1 MSAEQSAPDWGRFPE
16 GLPFRET
23 LGDRKL
29 RREGSSSS
37 QRARGREA
45 AVKIRSRWVSKLAA
59 WLMVTGLRLWFATCR
74 KIHIAPSHKLT
85 LVHPEAEAQ
94 DECFI
99 MTVWHDALVI
109 PTFCSSPRTRRR
121 TCGLISQH
129 QDGGYLADSM
139 ALLGYKTVRGS
150 SSRGGAAALKQL
162 ITDTADRHIVIT
174 PDGPRGPRRELKV
187 GPVYL
192 ASQSGRR
199 IVPGA
204 FVCKRGWRIQGSWTD
219 MLLPLPFTTI
229 YLLAGEPLSIPAG
242 LSREDLQAEVARVQ
256 QAMDDLDA
264 QAEKLLATGGHLEI
278 NGEIAGGL
286 RRAA

>member
-1 MSAEQSAPDWGRFPE
+1 
-16 GLPFRET
+16 
-23 LGDRKL
+23 
-29 RREGSSSS
+29 
-37 QRARGREA
+37 
-45 AVKIRSRWVSKLAA
+45 
-59 WLMVTGLRLWFATCR
+59 MVTGLRLWLSTCR
-74 KIHIAPSHKLT
+74 KIHVASSEKLT

-109 PTFCSSPRTRRR
+109 PTFCSSVRTRRR

-139 ALLGYKTVRGS
+139 TLLGYTTVRGS

-162 ITDTADRHIVIT
+162 IADTAGKHIVIT

-192 ASQSGRR
+192 ASQTGRR
-199 IVPGA
+199 IVPSA
-204 FVCKRGWRIQGSWTD
+204 FVCRRGWRIKGSWTD

-229 YLLAGEPLSIPAG
+229 YLLAGEPLTIPPD
-242 LSREDLQAEVARVQ
+242 LSREQLHAEVARVQ
-256 QAMDDLDA
+256 QAMDELDA
-264 QAEKLLATGGHLEI
+264 RAEQLLAAGGQLESA
-278 NGEIAGGL
+278 GAAAGGL